1 MVGDILQ
8 CMINPAVATD
18 LTRLGSAIRRQTLKS
33 VGTEFGEAL
42 YECRHARSGHCI
54 LRLLHGSVPGSG
66 GEMAVGCT
74 SSSTPARVWESRTV
88 PH

>member
-18 LTRLGSAIRRQTLKS
+18 LARLGSAIRRQTLKS

-42 YECRHARSGHCI
+42 YECRHAAARTAVSHST
-54 LRLLHGSVPGSG
+54 LL
-66 GEMAVGCT
+66 
-74 SSSTPARVWESRTV
+74 SR
-88 PH
+88 PD